1 MSFEGF
7 SMTTRLTFPASMF
20 SVVCQR
26 CGSTLRK
33 SADSCPNC
41 GADRAAAFGEGHAK
55 TRGAER
61 ENERGGMF
69 KPAGAAAAGAAAG
82 PALAA
87 AAPVAG
93 AVPPSVARTPE
104 PIAPASPPPSVA
116 ASGTAA
122 KAAPPLSLE
131 ADPDVLP
138 DSEGWNRRKTVIASV
153 CALALLAGGT
163 AYMLHDGSADDEDA
177 PPTTQHSASGAIDAR
192 PGGRAQG
199 SALPATPT
207 APAVSAATEKRPS
220 ADDRPMSIGDTVL
233 AARRAMEQH
242 DLTAARNRLKSIA
255 PAQQTRPD
263 VQRLKDDLAQR
274 ELERDAALQL
284 ARACEKT
291 SAWACVQQN
300 AGEALAL
307 DGSNTESQ
315 AMLERVITHA
325 GWLAGTPPIA
335 AKKKAAPDGAGAVP
349 PAATAATVP
358 PATAAVQPATPPA
371 NVAAAKPAP
380 AVAPAPAQTQTP
392 PPATQ
397 KQAVAAARTPAA
409 PPAETRATSTETHAT
424 TTPPPARESRR
435 SASYGRSA
443 PSSAM
448 ADVTVIP
455 APAISPPL
463 LPTTPATSTTAATRG
478 AAPVTAAPPSA
489 ARGTATTVTTMAPAA
504 AEHATPATTAATTAT
519 THSTAPTTAATTTTT
534 STTTSTAP
542 TYAAPA
548 PAPAAR
554 VATVIPSTAAAVTT
568 NAPANTMTTT
578 APAPAPIPAT
588 ATRTAAVTGNTPG
601 STGATETRPAP
612 RAPLP
617 DGENADE
624 LERAIKQFGWSGGDS
639 MPKPS
644 R

>member
-1 MSFEGF
+1 
-7 SMTTRLTFPASMF
+7 MTTRLTFPASMF

-41 GADRAAAFGEGHAK
+41 GADRAAAFGEGRAK
-55 TRGAER
+55 TRGAEQAK
-61 ENERGGMF
+61 ERGGLF
-69 KPAGAAAAGAAAG
+69 KPAGAGAAGAAAG
-82 PALAA
+82 PSLAA

-93 AVPPSVARTPE
+93 AVPPAVVRTPE
-104 PIAPASPPPSVA
+104 AVAPASSNAASGAASPPPLSN
-116 ASGTAA
+116 S
-122 KAAPPLSLE
+122 APGSLE
-131 ADPDVLP
+131 ADPDALP

-153 CALALLAGGT
+153 CALVLLAGGT
-163 AYMLHDGSADDEDA
+163 AYLLHDGSADDEDA
-177 PPTTQHSASGAIDAR
+177 PPSTQHSASGAIDAK
-192 PGGRAQG
+192 PGGRTQTG
-199 SALPATPT
+199 ALPATT
-207 APAVSAATEKRPS
+207 AAPAVSAAIERRPS
-220 ADDRPMSIGDTVL
+220 PDDRPLSIGDTVL

-255 PAQQTRPD
+255 PAQQSRPD

-325 GWLAGTPPIA
+325 GWLAGTPPLA
-335 AKKKAAPDGAGAVP
+335 RKKAAPDSAGAVP
-349 PAATAATVP
+349 PAATVAP
-358 PATAAVQPATPPA
+358 STAVAVQPATPPA
-371 NVAAAKPAP
+371 HVAAATPAP
-380 AVAPAPAQTQTP
+380 AQTP
-392 PPATQ
+392 PPATPQ
-397 KQAVAAARTPAA
+397 KQAVAAARPPAA
-409 PPAETRATSTETHAT
+409 PPAEPHAT
-424 TTPPPARESRR
+424 TTPSPARESRR
-435 SASYGRSA
+435 ASGYARSA

-463 LPTTPATSTTAATRG
+463 LPTTPATSSTTATRNTSTTAAS
-478 AAPVTAAPPSA
+478 PSA
-489 ARGTATTVTTMAPAA
+489 AHGTAMTATTTATSPAT
-504 AEHATPATTAATTAT
+504 AEHAAPSPTATTRSTVPTTTAT
-519 THSTAPTTAATTTTT
+519 PPNPSAVP
-534 STTTSTAP
+534 S
-542 TYAAPA
+542 YAAPT
-548 PAPAAR
+548 PVPAAR
-554 VATVIPSTAAAVTT
+554 VATAIPSTTAVVTT
-568 NAPANTMTTT
+568 TAPANTMTT
-578 APAPAPIPAT
+578 PAPAPIAAT
-588 ATRTAAVTGNTPG
+588 ATRTAAVTGNTPA
-601 STGATETRPAP
+601 STGTSETRPAT

-624 LERAIKQFGWSGGDS
+624 LERAIKQFGWSGGDA

>member
-1 MSFEGF
+1 
-7 SMTTRLTFPASMF
+7 MTTRLTFPASMF

-41 GADRAAAFGEGHAK
+41 GADRAAAFGEGRAR
-55 TRGAER
+55 TRGAEQTK
-61 ENERGGMF
+61 ERGGLF

-104 PIAPASPPPSVA
+104 PVAPASSNA
-116 ASGTAA
+116 ASGAA
-122 KAAPPLSLE
+122 SPPLSNSPPGSLE

-138 DSEGWNRRKTVIASV
+138 DSEGWNRRKTMIASV

-163 AYMLHDGSADDEDA
+163 AYLLHDGSADDEDA
-177 PPTTQHSASGAIDAR
+177 PPSTQHSASGTIDAK
-192 PGGRAQG
+192 PGGRTQTG
-199 SALPATPT
+199 ALPATTT
-207 APAVSAATEKRPS
+207 APSVSAAIERRPS

-242 DLTAARNRLKSIA
+242 DLSAARNRLKSIA
-255 PAQQTRPD
+255 TAQQSRPD

-325 GWLAGTPPIA
+325 GWLAGTPPL
-335 AKKKAAPDGAGAVP
+335 AKKKAAPDNAGAVP
-349 PAATAATVP
+349 PAATV
-358 PATAAVQPATPPA
+358 AVQAATPPA
-371 NVAAAKPAP
+371 HVAAAT
-380 AVAPAPAQTQTP
+380 PAPAQTPPTATP
-392 PPATQ
+392 Q

-409 PPAETRATSTETHAT
+409 PPAETRASP
-424 TTPPPARESRR
+424 TPSPARESRR
-435 SASYGRSA
+435 SSSYGRSA

-463 LPTTPATSTTAATRG
+463 LPTTPATSSSTATRNTPTTAAS
-478 AAPVTAAPPSA
+478 PTAAH
-489 ARGTATTVTTMAPAA
+489 GTGTTATATAT
-504 AEHATPATTAATTAT
+504 AEHATPATTATTRSTVPTTTAT
-519 THSTAPTTAATTTTT
+519 ATTT
-534 STTTSTAP
+534 AP
-542 TYAAPA
+542 SAAPSYAAPT
-548 PAPAAR
+548 PVPAAR
-554 VATVIPSTAAAVTT
+554 VATAIPSSAAVV
-568 NAPANTMTTT
+568 TTT
-578 APAPAPIPAT
+578 APANTTTTTAPTPVPIAAT

-617 DGENADE
+617 DGESADE